1 MKRIVACEIV
11 KKPIGILKTSTISE
25 VIKKLLE
32 YNVSRLVV
40 FDSGKPIGIISEKD
54 VGLFLFN
61 ESTKQ
66 GLDVIPLD
74 KIMNKIEYTS
84 PDTTLEE
91 CAKIMTNKKISSII
105 VGKENSLEG
114 IFTKTD
120 LVKYYADN
128 YKAKNKVSDFMAN
141 EFISTHGAAPLF
153 KVVRKMI
160 NNKISRVIAKNQNE
174 QPVGVVSFRNLF
186 RISLELG
193 SEEDE
198 TDFPLSEQIRRGFLS
213 EDGFGGVSLAR
224 DVMSDG
230 IISVKSDEDLA
241 TACQLMLENNVS
253 GLTVL
258 DDKDSISG
266 IISKTDVTRALA
278 S

>member
-1 MKRIVACEIV
+1 MKRIVAYEIV

-40 FDSGKPIGIISEKD
+40 LDSGKPIGIISEKD

>member
-1 MKRIVACEIV
+1 
-11 KKPIGILKTSTISE
+11 
-25 VIKKLLE
+25 
-32 YNVSRLVV
+32 
-40 FDSGKPIGIISEKD
+40 
-54 VGLFLFN
+54 
-61 ESTKQ
+61 
-66 GLDVIPLD
+66 
-74 KIMNKIEYTS
+74 
-84 PDTTLEE
+84 
-91 CAKIMTNKKISSII
+91 
-105 VGKENSLEG
+105 
-114 IFTKTD
+114 
-120 LVKYYADN
+120 
-128 YKAKNKVSDFMAN
+128 
-141 EFISTHGAAPLF
+141 
-153 KVVRKMI
+153 MI

-258 DDKDSISG
+258 DDEDSISG

>member
-40 FDSGKPIGIISEKD
+40 LDSGKPIGIISEKD

-258 DDKDSISG
+258 DDKNSISG